1 MLHALAGVV
10 QLGREEGDGGSR
22 GVPHALARKQ
32 GQAPVAPEDAHV
44 EQSRDELPGSGN
56 SGRGDTP
63 TYQNGELATEQL

>member
-32 GQAPVAPEDAHV
+32 GQAPVAPEDARM
-44 EQSRDELPGSGN
+44 ERSQDELPGWGN
-56 SGRGDTP
+56 LGGGYP
-63 TYQNGELATEQL
+63 HLPEW